1 MKSDPKYP
9 RAEASDSP
17 GSTRQDPASRPG
29 DRPHHEDATAVA
41 FARLERERQAFHIIT
56 EAALSNSELTEI
68 IKKILEDLLDLL
80 GFDFASL
87 RLYDHRTRL
96 LHPTAIAGRQVQ
108 TMPDRF
114 PPQSIDDPYYLGAFV
129 ARENQPVFAPVLEN
143 HPLATSHAI
152 RIQEL
157 GLLGVIAHPLVNAG
171 GELIGVVQLHSSAS
185 RPSRPGDRT
194 FFETVARMLGTIIEH
209 RRAVDALKESEQGYR
224 SLFEN
229 APAALW
235 VEDFSGIKHYLNQL
249 RAKGVNDLD
258 AHFKAHPGALADC
271 AARIK
276 VLDVNR
282 QAIDLFQAP
291 DKQALMSG
299 LAQIV
304 TPQSLQAM
312 AGELVV
318 IDAGGKGSTTEI
330 VNLTLAGEK
339 RQLIMQW
346 FVAPGHEKDYG
357 RVFLSF
363 LDITETRALEA
374 QLLQAQK
381 MESVGTLAGGI
392 AHDFNNIMQA
402 ISGYTQLML
411 WDRGPEDPD
420 YLNLRAIEKAADRA
434 SKLTR
439 QLLTFSRKVPSA
451 LKPVNLNAEIEA
463 VRAILV
469 RTIPKMIRI
478 ECRLDSDLSIINADR
493 SQIEQVLM
501 NIGVNAS
508 HAMPDGGR
516 LVYETRNVELDRTFY
531 LAHPEASEGPHVL
544 LSIADTGH
552 GMDAETRR
560 RVFEP
565 FFTTRDIGQGTGLGL
580 AMTYGIVKN
589 HGGHIYCESAPGQG
603 TCFRIYFPALRKVQ
617 APAAKDTD
625 RKTIAPSG
633 TETILVVDDE
643 KAVLDLA
650 EAMLKRFGYGV
661 IRAENGEAALAAMA
675 ERAGEV
681 GLVILDLNMPGMG
694 GQNCL
699 EALQER
705 FPAVPVL
712 VASGYSPNG
721 SMQDTL
727 ASGAAGFIGKPY
739 QLQKMLK
746 TVRHLLDSTKVL

>member
-9 RAEASDSP
+9 RAGAADSP
-17 GSTRQDPASRPG
+17 VSTSLDPASPPA
-29 DRPHHEDATAVA
+29 DRPHREDAPVAA

-56 EAALSNSELTEI
+56 EAALSNSELTDI
-68 IKKILEDLLDLL
+68 LKKVLEDLLDLL
-80 GFDFASL
+80 RFDFASL
-87 RLYDHRTRL
+87 RLYDPRTRL
-96 LHPTAIAGRQVQ
+96 LHPTAIAGRKVQ
-108 TMPDRF
+108 TMPDKF
-114 PPQSIDDPYYLGAFV
+114 PPQSIDDPHYLGAFV

-143 HPLATSHAI
+143 HPLATSHAM

-185 RPSRPGDRT
+185 RPSSPGDRT

-235 VEDFSGIKHYLNQL
+235 VEDFSGIKQYLNQL
-249 RAKGVNDLD
+249 RAKGVDDLD
-258 AHFKAHPGALADC
+258 DHFKAHPGALADC

-282 QAIDLFQAP
+282 QALDIFQAP

-304 TPQSLQAM
+304 TPQSLQAL
-312 AGELVV
+312 ARELVV
-318 IDAGGKGSTTEI
+318 IDAGGKGSTTE
-330 VNLTLAGEK
+330 VANLTLAGEK
-339 RQLIMQW
+339 RQMIMQW
-346 FVAPGHEKDYG
+346 FVAPGHESDYG

-363 LDITETRALEA
+363 LDVTETRALEA

-420 YLNLRAIEKAADRA
+420 YLNLRAIEKAASRA

-478 ECRLDSDLSIINADR
+478 ECRLAPDISIINADR

-501 NIGVNAS
+501 NIAVNAS

-516 LVYETRNVELDRTFY
+516 LVYETRNVELDRTFC

-552 GMDAETRR
+552 GMDAETRL

-565 FFTTRDIGQGTGLGL
+565 FFTTREIGQGTGLGL
-580 AMTYGIVKN
+580 AMAYGIVKN
-589 HGGHIYCESAPGQG
+589 HGGYIHCESAPGQG
-603 TCFRIYFPALRKVQ
+603 TCFSLYFPALRKVQ
-617 APAAKDTD
+617 AQAGKDTD
-625 RKTIAPSG
+625 KKAIAPSG
-633 TETILVVDDE
+633 SETILVVDDE
-643 KAVLDLA
+643 KVVLDLA
-650 EAMLKRFGYGV
+650 ETMLKRFGYGV
-661 IRAENGEAALAAMA
+661 IRAENGEAALAVMA
-675 ERAGEV
+675 EKAEKV
-681 GLVILDLNMPGMG
+681 NLVVLDLNMPGMG
-694 GQNCL
+694 GQSCL
-699 EALQER
+699 ETLKAR
-705 FPAVPVL
+705 YPAVPVL

-739 QLQKMLK
+739 QLQKMLQTIRNILDEGK
-746 TVRHLLDSTKVL
+746 T